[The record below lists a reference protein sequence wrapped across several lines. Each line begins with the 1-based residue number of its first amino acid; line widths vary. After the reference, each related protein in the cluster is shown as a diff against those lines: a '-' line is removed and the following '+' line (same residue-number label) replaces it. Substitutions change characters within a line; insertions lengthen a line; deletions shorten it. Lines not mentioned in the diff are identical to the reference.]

1 MNASFQAG
9 KDLKAGE
16 LCTVDPATGKII
28 PYTSS
33 IPTQTVC
40 PICRCVLCTCT
51 SVPKT
56 EHSEVKNYGWVCPV
70 CGRGNSPFT
79 STCPCQPFPRYEV
92 TCLGVS

>member
-1 MNASFQAG
+1 MCVNFQAG
-9 KDLKAGE
+9 EDIKAGQS
-16 LCTVDPATGKII
+16 CAVDPATGKFI

-33 IPTQTVC
+33 IPTQPVC
-40 PICRCVLCTCT
+40 PICRCVLCTCKST
-51 SVPKT
+51 PENPVQ
-56 EHSEVKNYGWVCPV
+56 NYGWVCPV